1 MDKEDFEFAA
11 KITRLANRGAK
22 KAQEENHRLGLPNVY
37 SLEGKI
43 VYVYSNGTVQV
54 KNWAIK
60 RLDWWGEN
68 E

>member
-43 VYVYSNGTVQV
+43 VYVYPNGT
-54 KNWAIK
+54 IK
-60 RLDWWGEN
+60 AKAM
-68 E
+68 